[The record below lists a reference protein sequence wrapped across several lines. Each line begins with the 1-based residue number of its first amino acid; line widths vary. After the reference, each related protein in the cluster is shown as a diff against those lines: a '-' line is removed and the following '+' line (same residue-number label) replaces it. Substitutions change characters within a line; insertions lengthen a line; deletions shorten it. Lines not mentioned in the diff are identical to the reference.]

1 MHIFIDMPTK
11 NQAVEKLLSEKRVI
25 EKQIDEIQHTCGH
38 ERQVM
43 KQVPDK
49 SSFSIRYICT
59 DCGKLQ
65 GYPSPEETKKFLE

>member
-1 MHIFIDMPTK
+1 MPTK
-11 NQAVEKLLSEKRVI
+11 NQAVEKLLSEKRAI

>member
-1 MHIFIDMPTK
+1 MPTK
-11 NQAVEKLLSEKRVI
+11 NQAVEKLLSEKRAI

-65 GYPSPEETKKFLE
+65 GYPSPEEAKKFLE